1 MADEQEVVTKTT
13 GAMEC
18 TKCGQV
24 FYTMNFGRHNSA
36 DSCTCQNMI
45 ITLGN
50 FYAPQPGRSET
61 YIKLQAKDRSSV
73 KIYDVY
79 RETLE
84 RVDPNKD
91 Y

>member
-18 TKCGQV
+18 VECGV
-24 FYTMNFGRHNSA
+24 IFYTMNFGTHNSA
-36 DSCTCQNMI
+36 DACKCRNMI

-50 FYAPQPGRSET
+50 FYAPQPCRSET
-61 YIKLQAKDRSSV
+61 YIKLQVRDREMV
-73 KIYDVY
+73 KLYEVY
-79 RETLE
+79 RKTLE
-84 RVDPNKD
+84 RVKPHKD